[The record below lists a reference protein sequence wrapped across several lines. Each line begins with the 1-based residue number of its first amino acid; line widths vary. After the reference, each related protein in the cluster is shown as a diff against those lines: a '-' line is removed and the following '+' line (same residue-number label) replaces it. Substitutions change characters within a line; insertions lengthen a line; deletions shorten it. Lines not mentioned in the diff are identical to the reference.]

1 MKQNNYDRRW
11 LNALQWAE
19 KMKASFDTEKYL
31 LMYDGELYTS
41 DKWKFEIDEE
51 DKFIRLNSLDG
62 STHNTIYE
70 YDLDWDHGSYSTVSE
85 TNERLSKYKLYRME
99 E

>member
-1 MKQNNYDRRW
+1 MNNYDRRW
-11 LNALQWAE
+11 LNALHWAQ
-19 KMKASFDTEKYL
+19 KIKASFDTEKYL

-62 STHNTIYE
+62 STRNMIYD
-70 YDLDWDHGSYSTVSE
+70 YDLDWDHGSYYTIE
-85 TNERLSKYKLYRME
+85 ATNVMLSKYKLYRME

>member
-1 MKQNNYDRRW
+1 MNIYDRRW
-11 LNALQWAE
+11 LNALHWAQ
-19 KMKASFDTEKYL
+19 KIKASFDTEKYL
-31 LMYDGELYTS
+31 LMYEGELYTS

-62 STHNTIYE
+62 STRNMIYD
-70 YDLDWDHGSYSTVSE
+70 YDLDWDHIGSSYTIE
-85 TNERLSKYKLYRME
+85 ATNVMLSKYKLYRME